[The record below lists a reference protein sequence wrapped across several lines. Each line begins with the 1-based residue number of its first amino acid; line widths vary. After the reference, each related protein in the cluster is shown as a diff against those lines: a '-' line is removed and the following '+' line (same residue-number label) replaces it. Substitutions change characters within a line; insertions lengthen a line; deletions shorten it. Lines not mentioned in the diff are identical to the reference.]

1 MTHLKEGDQAPHFEG
16 IDQDG
21 NPVAMDDFKG
31 QKIALY
37 FYPKDNTPGCTKQA
51 CNLRDNYS
59 TLQDENYAVVGVS
72 ADSTKSHKKFE
83 QKYDLPFP
91 LIADTEKK
99 IIHDYGVWGEKKF
112 MGRKYDGIHRITFL
126 ISEDRKIEKVIDR
139 VKTKDHT
146 AQILDD
152 E

>member
-1 MTHLKEGDQAPHFEG
+1 MTHLKEGDLAPRFEG
-16 IDQDG
+16 IDQNG
-21 NPVAMDDFKG
+21 HQLTMDDFEG

-51 CNLRDNYS
+51 CNLRDNYT
-59 TLQDENYAVVGVS
+59 TLQAQNYAVVGVS
-72 ADSTKSHKKFE
+72 ADTVTSHKKFE
-83 QKYDLPFP
+83 QKYELPFP

-99 IIHDYGVWGEKKF
+99 IIHNYGVWGEKKF

-126 ISEDRKIEKVIDR
+126 IDETGKIEKVIER

-146 AQILDD
+146 TQILAA